1 MSMTEPDWRTYSGGT
16 MIRSALWLVQVVGE
30 GNEFTKNQLREAFP
44 TVSQID
50 RRVRDLRKY
59 GWELLT
65 SSEDASLTQ
74 EEQRFSRRGVPVWDD
89 AARRTADQQM
99 TLPAT
104 DRQKVLARDGYLCT
118 ICGIAGGEPYLDDS
132 NLTAVLTVARRQ
144 IRLAAG
150 SEVVRLSTECKR
162 CHTGSRGRATVVDD
176 VVRLIDALGIDERRQ
191 LVSWLDSGRRNVSDL
206 DRAWNAVLRLPP
218 EAKSEIADH
227 LAE

>member
-1 MSMTEPDWRTYSGGT
+1 MTEPDWRTYSGGT

-74 EEQRFSRRGVPVWDD
+74 DEQRFSKRGVPVWDND
-89 AARRTADQQM
+89 SRRAADQRM

-104 DRQKVLARDGYLCT
+104 DRQQVLARDGYLCT
-118 ICGIAGGEPYLDDS
+118 VCGIAGGEAYPEDS
-132 NLTAVLTVARRQ
+132 NLTAVLTVARRKV
-144 IRLAAG
+144 RLASG
-150 SEVVRLSTECKR
+150 NEVTRLVTECKR
-162 CHTGSRGRATVVDD
+162 CHTGSRGRAVAVDD
-176 VVRLIDALGIDERRQ
+176 VVGMIGKLGPRDRQ
-191 LVSWLDSGRRNVSDL
+191 QLATWLASGRRTVSDL
-206 DRAWNAVLRLPP
+206 DRIWNAILRLPP
-218 EAKSEIADH
+218 EGKSEIADR
-227 LAE
+227 LGE